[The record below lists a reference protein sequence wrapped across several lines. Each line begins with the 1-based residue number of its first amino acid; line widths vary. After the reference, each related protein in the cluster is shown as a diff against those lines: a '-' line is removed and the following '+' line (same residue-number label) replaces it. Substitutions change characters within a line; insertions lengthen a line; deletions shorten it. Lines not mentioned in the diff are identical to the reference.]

1 MAASGRKKISREE
14 IIHTLSTGLKK
25 NKAVFALWLEG
36 ADSNNTVDK
45 FSDIDVWFDVADGK
59 EKEVFRA
66 VERVLRKLD
75 EVTSLGLLDNPNP
88 QIMTR
93 AYHLAHTPSTLLID
107 ICIQRHSRKFV
118 FIKEHTHEYPKVLF
132 DKHGVIKFKNLYT
145 AQERQ
150 VRKKRIEHL
159 WNTYSQQSRIIA
171 RVKRK
176 DFLEA
181 LLYYHKWALAPLV
194 ELLRIRYSPL
204 KREYH
209 LKHVSRDL
217 PKKVVSQLED
227 LYRVASVEDIQSKLK
242 GVDKLFWK
250 IFRLL

>member
-93 AYHLAHTPSTLLID
+93 AYENKPERLLPIYD
-107 ICIQRHSRKFV
+107 A
-118 FIKEHTHEYPKVLF
+118 E
-132 DKHGVIKFKNLYT
+132 GNLY
-145 AQERQ
+145 
-150 VRKKRIEHL
+150 
-159 WNTYSQQSRIIA
+159 W
-171 RVKRK
+171 
-176 DFLEA
+176 
-181 LLYYHKWALAPLV
+181 P
-194 ELLRIRYSPL
+194 
-204 KREYH
+204 
-209 LKHVSRDL
+209 KH
-217 PKKVVSQLED
+217 
-227 LYRVASVEDIQSKLK
+227 
-242 GVDKLFWK
+242 
-250 IFRLL
+250 